1 MRWIHTIYTIHQDKS
16 VWAHLDRGPWEQAEG
31 GQCGNMRHREAWY
44 VPLEKLLFILPF
56 PDSASGSPGWD
67 SGRTFSWLLFDH
79 VWRFLFKVVFLS
91 CLNYHSLILITP
103 CQLLRKFWSREE
115 ATFAGQAGV
124 GRVTDA
130 VTHHSHPEF
139 PQACLS
145 TWAGDDVILQCF
157 SAGAQNILTWA
168 PRTFQKGHR

>member
-1 MRWIHTIYTIHQDKS
+1 MNSY
-16 VWAHLDRGPWEQAEG
+16 HLYNSPRQISLSPSGWRPLGTSRGRAMWEYETQG
-31 GQCGNMRHREAWY
+31 GMVCAFRETA
-44 VPLEKLLFILPF
+44 FH
-56 PDSASGSPGWD
+56 SA
-67 SGRTFSWLLFDH
+67 FSWQCIWVPWLRFRTHFFLALFDH

-130 VTHHSHPEF
+130 VTHHSHAEF
-139 PQACLS
+139 TQACLS

-157 SAGAQNILTWA
+157 SAGAQNILTWV
-168 PRTFQKGHR
+168 PRIFQKGHR